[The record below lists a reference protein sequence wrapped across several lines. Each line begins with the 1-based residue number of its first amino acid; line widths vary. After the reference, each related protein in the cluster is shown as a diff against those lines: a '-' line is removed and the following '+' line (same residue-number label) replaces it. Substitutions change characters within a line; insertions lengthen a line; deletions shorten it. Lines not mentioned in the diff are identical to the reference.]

1 MSSVRATSGQCGW
14 GTDNVFAVCDRTYAV
29 SKSADPS
36 RNFSGGAN
44 YISSPDQK
52 WRSAATSITAYGSNL
67 AGFAIGLKSYFFIKH
82 LRKAQYVFLMIN
94 IIFMK

>member
-1 MSSVRATSGQCGW
+1 MYSVRATSGECGW

-67 AGFAIGLKSYFFIKH
+67 AEFAIGLKSYFLLNICVKPSMF
-82 LRKAQYVFLMIN
+82 FL
-94 IIFMK
+94 